1 MYEVQGTRYDFGLTK
16 VPLLLAFFFPLISFA
31 QTDSTH
37 VNERKLII
45 ASTSVGAGY
54 AASMIVLGNAW
65 YSDAP
70 KTSFH
75 FFNDAPEWKQM
86 DKAGHFFSAFHI
98 ADNASALLRSC
109 SLRKRKSDMIGA
121 ITGAVMVS
129 SIEVFDGYSAAYGAS
144 ASDIAA
150 NLTGS
155 LFYLGQSWAWN
166 EVRIHPKF
174 SFHHTSL
181 SGQRPDVLGHGASE
195 ILKDYNGQT
204 SWLSVDVAKFAPN
217 SNWPKWLSVAG
228 GYGAENMLYAHDSEN
243 LLVGLRPYRQYY
255 LSLDVDLTA
264 IPVRSRFLKALFKV
278 ANMVKIPAPALEFSR
293 HGIRAHAL
301 YF

>member
-1 MYEVQGTRYDFGLTK
+1 MYEVRFGGKTF
-16 VPLLLAFFFPLISFA
+16 LLFVLLPVISFG
-31 QTDSTH
+31 QTDSTAIDKK
-37 VNERKLII
+37 KLII

-54 AASMIVLGNAW
+54 AASMVVLGNAW

-98 ADNASALLRSC
+98 SDNGSALLGSC
-109 SLRKRKSDMIGA
+109 NVPKRKSDLIGA
-121 ITGAVMVS
+121 VTGAVIMS

-144 ASDIAA
+144 VSDIAA
-150 NLTGS
+150 NVTGS
-155 LFYLGQSWAWN
+155 LFYLGQSWVWD

-174 SFHHTSL
+174 SFHHTAL
-181 SGQRPDVLGHGASE
+181 SNQRPEVLGSGASE
-195 ILKDYNGQT
+195 ILKNYNGQT
-204 SWLSVDVAKFAPN
+204 LWLSVDVAKFARD
-217 SNWPKWLSVAG
+217 SRWPKWLSVAG
-228 GYGAENMLYAHDSEN
+228 GYGAENMLYARDGQN
-243 LLVGLRPYRQYY
+243 LAAGLKPYRQYY

-264 IPVRSRFLKALFKV
+264 IPVRSKFLKAVFKV
-278 ANMVKIPAPALEFSR
+278 ANMIKIPAPALEFSR
-293 HGIRAHAL
+293 NGIKAHAL